1 MLVTMFFGMI
11 LAFAEGT
18 ANDSGKEKSSV
29 VIRSGAEQ
37 ARPQR
42 VPANVDL
49 VLIVGDEEVTILFRG
64 DFGIGTYQLADVTFG
79 GSVSNEV
86 NAYFGYS
93 EVVPFSVN
101 EFSSLEF
108 SIIFEDGSWCQV
120 VF

>member
-1 MLVTMFFGMI
+1 MRRICMLVTMFFGMI

-64 DFGIGTYQLADVTFG
+64 DF
-79 GSVSNEV
+79 
-86 NAYFGYS
+86 
-93 EVVPFSVN
+93 
-101 EFSSLEF
+101 
-108 SIIFEDGSWCQV
+108 
-120 VF
+120 